1 MIDEHLSW
9 SYHVDYVCKK
19 VYVSLSMLRGVRP
32 YVDENTLK
40 ILYLCLVQSHLDYCC
55 EIWGLRF
62 NMHERI
68 KLQKRAARLIL
79 KCSFYTPSK
88 EMFHKLKWL
97 PFNDCVTYFKCVFM
111 YRCINGLS
119 SQFHRDM
126 FEFACN
132 SHYFNTR
139 YAANDNLITPKVHTE
154 IFKHS
159 LYYSSILLWNSLP
172 VEIKQ
177 VQSLSIF
184 KRKLKL
190 HLFESQTL

>member
-1 MIDEHLSW
+1 MLIIF
-9 SYHVDYVCKK
+9 VKK
-19 VYVSLSMLRGVRP
+19 VYGSLSMLRRVRP
-32 YVDENTLK
+32 YVDTNTLK
-40 ILYLCLVQSHLDYCC
+40 ILYLCIVQSHLDYCC

-62 NMHERI
+62 HMHTERLL

-97 PFNDCVTYFKCVFM
+97 PFNDRVTYFKCVFM

-119 SQFHRDM
+119 SQFYRNV
-126 FEFACN
+126 FKFASN
-132 SHYFNTR
+132 SHSFNTR
-139 YAANDNLITPKVHTE
+139 YAKNDNLITPNVRTE
-154 IFKHS
+154 IYKHS

-177 VQSLSIF
+177 SQSLSIF
-184 KRKLKL
+184 KRELKL
-190 HLFESQTL
+190 HLFKSQRL